1 MKVIV
6 SKMFLE
12 EQPYYIYLEGEI
24 FQVRL
29 KENHYVMATSLSEAD
44 ILEKV
49 KLLFQRYNTPEGL
62 QQALRNT
69 DMRLAEAERNR
80 RKGQYKEAGD
90 KYENEILQIV
100 KSMTQQKLGIKKK
113 KKGIKFKLNKKYSK

>member
-12 EQPYYIYLEGEI
+12 EQPYYIYCDGEI

-90 KYENEILQIV
+90 KYENEILQMV

>member
-12 EQPYYIYLEGEI
+12 EQPYYIYLDGEI
-24 FQVRL
+24 FQIRL

-90 KYENEILQIV
+90 KYEDEILEMV

>member
-12 EQPYYIYLEGEI
+12 EQPYYIYCDGEM

-29 KENHYVMATSLSEAD
+29 KENHYVMATSLSETD

-49 KLLFQRYNTPEGL
+49 KVLFQRYNTPEGL
-62 QQALRNT
+62 QQALRDT
-69 DMRLAEAERNR
+69 DMRVAEAECNR
-80 RKGQYKEAGD
+80 RKNQYEEAGD
-90 KYENEILQIV
+90 KYENEILQMV

-113 KKGIKFKLNKKYSK
+113 KKGIKIKFKLKTK

>member
-29 KENHYVMATSLSEAD
+29 KENHYVMATSLSETD

-49 KLLFQRYNTPEGL
+49 KVLFQRYNTPEGL
-62 QQALRNT
+62 QQALRDT
-69 DMRLAEAERNR
+69 DMRVAEAECKR
-80 RKGQYKEAGD
+80 RKKQYEEAGD
-90 KYENEILQIV
+90 KYENEILQMV

-113 KKGIKFKLNKKYSK
+113 KKGIKIKFKLKANK

>member
-12 EQPYYIYLEGEI
+12 EQPYYIYCEGEI
-24 FQVRL
+24 FQLRL

-49 KLLFQRYNTPEGL
+49 KLLFQKYNTPVML
-62 QQALRNT
+62 QEALRDT
-69 DMRLAEAERNR
+69 DMRIAEAERNR
-80 RKGQYKEAGD
+80 RKGQFKEAGD
-90 KYENEILQIV
+90 KYEDEILQMV

-113 KKGIKFKLNKKYSK
+113 KKGIKFKLKNR

>member
-29 KENHYVMATSLSEAD
+29 KENHYVMATSLSETD

-62 QQALRNT
+62 QQALRDT
-69 DMRLAEAERNR
+69 DMRVAEAECKR
-80 RKGQYKEAGD
+80 RKKQYEEAGD
-90 KYENEILQIV
+90 KYENEILQMV

-113 KKGIKFKLNKKYSK
+113 KKGIKIKFKLKNK

>member
-24 FQVRL
+24 FQLRL
-29 KENHYVMATSLSEAD
+29 KENHYVMATSLSETD

-62 QQALRNT
+62 QQALRDT
-69 DMRLAEAERNR
+69 DMRVAEAECKR
-80 RKGQYKEAGD
+80 RKKQYEEAGD
-90 KYENEILQIV
+90 KYENEILQMV

-113 KKGIKFKLNKKYSK
+113 KKGIKIKFKLKTK

>member
-12 EQPYYIYLEGEI
+12 EQPYYIYLEGEM
-24 FQVRL
+24 FQIRL
-29 KENHYVMATSLSEAD
+29 KENHYVVATSLSETD

-49 KLLFQRYNTPEGL
+49 KLLFQKYNTPEGL

-69 DMRLAEAERNR
+69 DMRVAEAECKR
-80 RKGQYKEAGD
+80 RKEQYKEAGD
-90 KYENEILQIV
+90 KYENEILQMV

-113 KKGIKFKLNKKYSK
+113 KKGIKIKFKLKTK

>member
-12 EQPYYIYLEGEI
+12 EQPYYIYLDGEI

-29 KENHYVMATSLSEAD
+29 KENHYVMATSLSETD

-69 DMRLAEAERNR
+69 DMRVAEAERKR
-80 RKGQYKEAGD
+80 RKRQYEEAGD
-90 KYENEILQIV
+90 KYENEILQMV

-113 KKGIKFKLNKKYSK
+113 KKGIKIKFKLKSNK

>member
-29 KENHYVMATSLSEAD
+29 KENHYVMATSSSETD

-49 KLLFQRYNTPEGL
+49 KVLFQRYNTPEGL
-62 QQALRNT
+62 QQALRDT
-69 DMRLAEAERNR
+69 DMRVAEAECKR
-80 RKGQYKEAGD
+80 RKEQYEEAGD
-90 KYENEILQIV
+90 KYENEILQMV

-113 KKGIKFKLNKKYSK
+113 KKGIKIKFKLKANK

>member
-24 FQVRL
+24 FQLRL

-49 KLLFQRYNTPEGL
+49 KVLFQRYNTPEGL
-62 QQALRNT
+62 QQALRDT

-90 KYENEILQIV
+90 KYENVIHDIV
-100 KSMTQQKLGIKKK
+100 KGMTQQKLGIKKK

>member
-29 KENHYVMATSLSEAD
+29 KENHYVMATSLSETD

-49 KLLFQRYNTPEGL
+49 KLLFQKYNTPEGL
-62 QQALRNT
+62 QQALRDT
-69 DMRLAEAERNR
+69 DMRVAEAECKR
-80 RKGQYKEAGD
+80 RKEQYKEAGD
-90 KYENEILQIV
+90 KYENEILQMV

-113 KKGIKFKLNKKYSK
+113 KKGIKIKFKLKSK

>member
-12 EQPYYIYLEGEI
+12 EQPYYIYCDGEI

-49 KLLFQRYNTPEGL
+49 KLLFQKYNTPVML
-62 QQALRNT
+62 QEALRDT
-69 DMRLAEAERNR
+69 DMRIAEAERNR

-90 KYENEILQIV
+90 KYEDEILEMV

-113 KKGIKFKLNKKYSK
+113 KKGIKFKLKNR

>member
-12 EQPYYIYLEGEI
+12 EQPYYIYCDGEI
-24 FQVRL
+24 FQIRL

-49 KLLFQRYNTPEGL
+49 KLLFQKYNTPVML
-62 QQALRNT
+62 QEALRDT
-69 DMRLAEAERNR
+69 DMRIAEAERNR

-90 KYENEILQIV
+90 KYENEILQMV

-113 KKGIKFKLNKKYSK
+113 KKSIKFKLNKKYSK

>member
-12 EQPYYIYLEGEI
+12 EQPYYIYCDGEI

-49 KLLFQRYNTPEGL
+49 KLLFQKYNTPVML
-62 QQALRNT
+62 QEALRDT
-69 DMRLAEAERNR
+69 DMRIAEAERNR

-90 KYENEILQIV
+90 KYEDVILEMV

>member
-12 EQPYYIYLEGEI
+12 EQPYYIYCDGEI

-80 RKGQYKEAGD
+80 RKGQFKEAGD
-90 KYENEILQIV
+90 KYEDEILEMV

-113 KKGIKFKLNKKYSK
+113 KKGIKFKLKNR

>member
-1 MKVIV
+1 MKGIV

-12 EQPYYIYLEGEI
+12 EQPYYIYCDGEI

-80 RKGQYKEAGD
+80 RKSQFKEAGD
-90 KYENEILQIV
+90 KYEDVILEMI

>member
-12 EQPYYIYLEGEI
+12 EQPYYIYLEGEM

-80 RKGQYKEAGD
+80 RKSQFKEAGD
-90 KYENEILQIV
+90 KYEDVILEMI

>member
-12 EQPYYIYLEGEI
+12 EQPYYIYCDGEI

-80 RKGQYKEAGD
+80 RKGQFKEAGD
-90 KYENEILQIV
+90 KYEDEILEMI

>member
-49 KLLFQRYNTPEGL
+49 KLLFQKYNTPVML
-62 QQALRNT
+62 QEALRDT
-69 DMRLAEAERNR
+69 DMRIAEAERNR
-80 RKGQYKEAGD
+80 RKGQFKEAGD
-90 KYENEILQIV
+90 KYEDVILEMV

>member
-12 EQPYYIYLEGEI
+12 EQPYYIYCDGEI

-62 QQALRNT
+62 QEALRDT
-69 DMRLAEAERNR
+69 DMRIAEAERNR

-90 KYENEILQIV
+90 KYENEILQMV

-113 KKGIKFKLNKKYSK
+113 KKGIKFKLKNK